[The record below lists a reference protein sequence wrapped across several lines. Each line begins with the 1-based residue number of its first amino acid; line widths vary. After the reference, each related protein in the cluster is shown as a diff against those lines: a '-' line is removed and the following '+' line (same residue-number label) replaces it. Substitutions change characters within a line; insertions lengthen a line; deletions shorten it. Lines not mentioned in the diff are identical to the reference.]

1 VLDVVIVGGGPAG
14 LSAGIYCGRA
24 MLETLIVEEK
34 SAGGQLMI
42 TDKIENYPGFPEG
55 IGGFELTEKLKEH
68 AKKFGAKIKEYNKVE
83 KVVKEGKVFKVF
95 AGEETITAKAVIW
108 AGGVVPKTLGV
119 PGEKEFLG
127 RGVSYC
133 AVCDGAFFKGMEVA
147 VVGGGDSALQE
158 SLFLTNFASKV
169 YIIHRRDSFRAIKIL
184 QEKVKE
190 HPKIEVLFNRVVEE
204 IKGDKFVESLVL
216 RNKETNQTETLKVS
230 GVFVFIGNSPNVEG
244 VKDLVELSESGFIK
258 TNENLETKT
267 PGLFAAGD
275 VREKPLRQVVTAVS
289 DGAISAMSAYHYIE
303 SCWG

>member
-1 VLDVVIVGGGPAG
+1 MLDVVIVGGGPAG

>member
-1 VLDVVIVGGGPAG
+1 MLDIVIVGGGPAG

-55 IGGFELTEKLKEH
+55 IGGFELTERLKEH

>member
-1 VLDVVIVGGGPAG
+1 VLDIVIVGGGPAG

>member
-55 IGGFELTEKLKEH
+55 IGGFELTERLKEH

>member
-1 VLDVVIVGGGPAG
+1 MLDVVIVGGGPAG

-204 IKGDKFVESLVL
+204 VKGNKFVESLVL

-258 TNENLETKT
+258 TNDNLETKT

>member
-204 IKGDKFVESLVL
+204 VKGNKFVESLVL

>member
-1 VLDVVIVGGGPAG
+1 MLDVVIVGGGPAG

-55 IGGFELTEKLKEH
+55 IGGFELTERLKEH